1 MPLQSDVP
9 CKKLSVQFDSV
20 ESDSPDMIKL
30 KKAIESKFRITNK
43 VLRMTG
49 MFFEDSAKCSAN
61 RPMYWFKVVRAFVL
75 FGLAVHQ
82 TSWLLYHI
90 LSSKKYDETTARSLV
105 IFNWMLQATISEAIF
120 IYWQMKGYITRLY
133 QNVHCP
139 KGCCRTVI
147 VINQTLFATF
157 SLFGVFILMT
167 ATTVILAWMGKGE
180 FVMFDPGLLEA
191 YGPKS
196 LSIISILIHMH
207 ALFVWISILT
217 FYILIGRAV
226 QHELLVFNDSLRN
239 IGTIIPGDSEKLCEE
254 LSERYATH
262 VQLANRIRVADS
274 TFEVYTFAMV
284 GTNIPTTIF
293 TLLTFFLAL
302 QSSCWTKILISSP
315 DVLFCI
321 CELIGLT
328 AAPAKVHAAIRE
340 VESIVYGN
348 LRIWTP
354 FNEKVYQLAS
364 VFISHANQSNLG
376 ITLWGFA
383 VVTKPLILTTMSLT
397 VTYLTFLL
405 QVQYKDDPCTP
416 NSNSTSHFVIS

>member
-1 MPLQSDVP
+1 MEYPKWISPMQLQSDVP
-9 CKKLSVQFDSV
+9 SKKMSIQFDSV
-20 ESDSPDMIKL
+20 ESESPDMIKL

-49 MFFEDSAKCSAN
+49 MFFEDSAKCSSN
-61 RPMYWFKVVRAFVL
+61 RPMYWFKVARAFFL

-133 QNVHCP
+133 QNV
-139 KGCCRTVI
+139 
-147 VINQTLFATF
+147 
-157 SLFGVFILMT
+157 
-167 ATTVILAWMGKGE
+167 ILAWMGKGE
-180 FVMFDPGLLEA
+180 YVMFDPGLLE
-191 YGPKS
+191 
-196 LSIISILIHMH
+196 
-207 ALFVWISILT
+207 
-217 FYILIGRAV
+217 
-226 QHELLVFNDSLRN
+226 
-239 IGTIIPGDSEKLCEE
+239 IGTITPGDSEKLCEE

-262 VQLANRIRVADS
+262 VSLANRIRVADS

-354 FNEKVYQLAS
+354 FNEKVYQIAS

-416 NSNSTSHFVIS
+416 NSNTTSHFVIS